1 MRKSI
6 ICFVCLALFMVS
18 ATQIHAQ
25 NLKGLF
31 DKEEAVFY
39 VSVTPAPDS
48 GVAMVTLYFTH
59 SKAPAIEASLWIK
72 DLGTNLAT
80 VSSTRLVKDLW
91 EMSNRKQDTIY
102 IEGLA
107 NLHFYT
113 IGLDYRTPKSLSS
126 RFASKVLSDSYRY
139 EYPGKKATAYNK
151 KATPTD
157 NMNAPR
163 PCETPDLMVRSEA
176 DGYCGADNRPAVVIE
191 CVNCKGQTWSFNVD
205 YSSNG
210 AGWKPLRSDGK
221 PQSATG
227 NATRTEPL
235 CILPDGEYNIRVS
248 ATGENCT
255 TPVYHYLGGT
265 LRIGAPKIATTIV
278 TTILVEEPIM
288 DKAAPMTIP
297 DTCTAF
303 AQATLYDEV
312 IRGAV
317 TLSAGSPCEGSRP
330 YAQIRYV
337 HPGHRD
343 QTVEQAPLIAGK
355 AIPFRFNLDEA
366 DLKRSIHT
374 IQVVIYISPGTG
386 SSPIP
391 LSTFWIR
398 AAIGQ
403 GELAMG
409 NDQVQ
414 SKGLPDPGNL
424 PTESKPKNYNR
435 LQDLRP
441 VYLSVQSDIP
451 AYIAWTNP
459 AECING
465 GCAYT
470 VWAGKSNGPIRLLAK
485 GKQGGS
491 LVKES
496 LQSLTVEERY
506 IEVEVETKSG
516 SSIAAYVF
524 GQGPGYNFGE
534 NYLHRER
541 LAPTIS
547 KPEPTFE
554 NKLVEQPAP
563 TPIEQMVAKGKVQN
577 SEPLL
582 VEAQP
587 AAKSEKPSVVAGA
600 TVVFEQPQL
609 PISTF
614 SNCKYQREISVVGD
628 MPITE
633 GDWLAIKYNLTEPG
647 YKYTLYFQPEG
658 QGEWFIAPG
667 TKELQGKPEFYLEM
681 TKYHS
686 GRYAVLAYSFQNRW
700 GCLSTPLSEALRIK
714 VER

>member
-1 MRKSI
+1 MRKSF
-6 ICFVCLALFMVS
+6 ICFVCLALFMGS

-31 DKEEAVFY
+31 EKEEAVFF

-48 GVAMVTLYFTH
+48 GVVMVTLYFTH
-59 SKAPAIEASLWIK
+59 SKAPSIEASLWVK

-80 VSSTRLVKDLW
+80 VNGYRLVKDLW
-91 EMSNRKQDTIY
+91 EMNNRKQDTIY

-113 IGLDYRTPKSLSS
+113 IGLDYRTPTSASS

-139 EYPGKKATAYNK
+139 EYSEKKAIAGNK
-151 KATPTD
+151 KAPAAD
-157 NMNAPR
+157 NTNPPR

-176 DGYCGADNRPAVVIE
+176 DGYCGADNRPAVIIE

-221 PQSATG
+221 NQTATG

-255 TPVYHYLGGT
+255 TPVYHYLGAT
-265 LRIGAPKIATTIV
+265 LRIGAPKVATAV
-278 TTILVEEPIM
+278 
-288 DKAAPMTIP
+288 APTEVPPVKETVFMPIP
-297 DTCTAF
+297 DTCSAF
-303 AQATLYDEV
+303 ARASLVGKE

-317 TLSAGSPCEGSRP
+317 TLSAGSPCGGSQP

-337 HPGHRD
+337 HPGYRD
-343 QTVEQAPLIAGK
+343 QQLENVPLIAGE
-355 AIPFRFNLDEA
+355 AIPFRFDLDEI
-366 DLKRSIHT
+366 DLDRSIHT
-374 IQVVIYISPGTG
+374 LQVVVYINPQPGMNA
-386 SSPIP
+386 IP
-391 LSTFWIR
+391 VSTFWIR
-398 AAIGQ
+398 TDQQPSGLAI
-403 GELAMG
+403 E
-409 NDQVQ
+409 NEKVQ
-414 SKGLPDPGNL
+414 AKGAEDFVQ
-424 PTESKPKNYNR
+424 KPVETKTKSYNR

-451 AYIAWTNP
+451 AYIAWANP
-459 AECING
+459 TECING

-470 VWAGKSNGPIRLLAK
+470 VWAGQSSGPIRLLAQ

-496 LQSLTVEERY
+496 LQGLTVEERY

-516 SSIAAYVF
+516 SSIGAYVF
-524 GQGPGYNFGE
+524 GQGPGYSFGE
-534 NYLHRER
+534 NYVHRIR
-541 LAPTIS
+541 LAPMAS
-547 KPEPTFE
+547 KPETTPE
-554 NKLVEQPAP
+554 NKLVEQPVP
-563 TPIEQMVAKGKVQN
+563 TPVEQMVAKGKVQN
-577 SEPLL
+577 EEPL
-582 VEAQP
+582 VAEAQP
-587 AAKSEKPSVVAGA
+587 ATNSEKPLLVPGA
-600 TVVFEQPQL
+600 TVIYEQPQQ

-658 QGEWFIAPG
+658 QEEWFIAPG

-686 GRYAVLAYSFQNRW
+686 GRYAVLAYSFKNRW

>member
-1 MRKSI
+1 MRKSF
-6 ICFVCLALFMVS
+6 ICFVCLAFCLIPAS
-18 ATQIHAQ
+18 QIYAQ

-31 DKEEAVFY
+31 DKEEAVFSI
-39 VSVTPAPDS
+39 SVTPAPDS

-59 SKAPAIEASLWIK
+59 SKAASIEASLWIK
-72 DLGTNLAT
+72 DLGTNL
-80 VSSTRLVKDLW
+80 STTGKARMVKDLW
-91 EMSNRKQDTIY
+91 EMNNRKQDTIY

-113 IGLDYRTPKSLSS
+113 IGLDYRTPKALSS
-126 RFASKVLSDSYRY
+126 RFTTKVLSDNYRY
-139 EYPGKKATAYNK
+139 EYLHKPVVTSKKTAPVEK
-151 KATPTD
+151 TTP
-157 NMNAPR
+157 
-163 PCETPDLMVRSEA
+163 PCETPNLFVQSEA
-176 DGYCGADNRPAVVIE
+176 EGYCGADNRPAVVIE
-191 CVNCKGQTWSFNVD
+191 CVNCKGQTWSFSVE
-205 YSSNG
+205 YSRNG
-210 AGWKPLRSDGK
+210 APWKPLRSDGK
-221 PQSATG
+221 SQTAAG
-227 NATRTEPL
+227 NAIRTEPL
-235 CILPDGEYNIRVS
+235 CILPDGEYNIRIS

-255 TPVYHYLGGT
+255 SPVYHYLSGT
-265 LRIGAPKIATTIV
+265 LRIGAPKT
-278 TTILVEEPIM
+278 E
-288 DKAAPMTIP
+288 AAVAAIPKEIPSAKEVAPFP
-297 DTCTAF
+297 DTCAAS
-303 AQATLYDEV
+303 AQAGLFEQEL
-312 IRGAV
+312 RGAV
-317 TLSAGSPCEGSRP
+317 TLSAGSPCGESQP

-343 QTVEQAPLIAGK
+343 QNIEKVPLIAGK
-355 AIPFRFNLDEA
+355 AIPFHFDLDYI

-374 IQVVIYISPGTG
+374 LQVVIYINPGQEMRA
-386 SSPIP
+386 IP
-391 LSTFWIR
+391 VSTFWIR
-398 AAIGQ
+398 A
-403 GELAMG
+403 
-409 NDQVQ
+409 DQAQ
-414 SKGLPDPGNL
+414 SGWKAEPEKMQVKGLEAPIEK
-424 PTESKPKNYNR
+424 TVEAKAKSYNQ

-496 LQSLTVEERY
+496 LQGLTVEERY

-516 SSIAAYVF
+516 ASIAAYVF
-524 GQGPGYNFGE
+524 GQGPGFNFGE
-534 NYLHRER
+534 NYVHRER
-541 LAPTIS
+541 IMPAAG
-547 KPEPTFE
+547 KPETMPQT
-554 NKLVEQPAP
+554 KLVEQPVP
-563 TPIEQMVAKGKVQN
+563 TPVEQMAAKGKVQN
-577 SEPLL
+577 NEPLVL
-582 VEAQP
+582 EAQP
-587 AAKSEKPSVVAGA
+587 DGKPVREVAAGA

-633 GDWLAIKYNLTEPG
+633 GDWLAIKYNLSEAG

-658 QGEWFIAPG
+658 QEEWFIAPG
-667 TKELQGKPEFYLEM
+667 TKELQSKPEFYLEM
-681 TKYHS
+681 TKHHS

-714 VER
+714 VEK

>member
-1 MRKSI
+1 MRISI
-6 ICFVCLALFMVS
+6 ICFVCLALFIVP
-18 ATQIHAQ
+18 ATQIQAQ

-31 DKEEAVFY
+31 DKEEAVFF
-39 VSVTPAPDS
+39 VSVSPTPDS

-59 SKAPAIEASLWIK
+59 SKAASIEASLWIK

-80 VSSTRLVKDLW
+80 VTSTRLVKDLW
-91 EMSNRKQDTIY
+91 EMNNRKQDTIY
-102 IEGLA
+102 VEGLA

-139 EYPGKKATAYNK
+139 EYAGKKATAINK
-151 KATPTD
+151 KATPAD

-205 YSSNG
+205 YSSKG
-210 AGWKPLRSDGK
+210 SGWKPLRSDGK
-221 PQSATG
+221 SQTATG

-248 ATGENCT
+248 AMGENCT
-255 TPVYHYLGGT
+255 TPVYHYLGAA
-265 LRIGAPKIATTIV
+265 LRIGAPKMA
-278 TTILVEEPIM
+278 VEIQAPMEAPPVK
-288 DKAAPMTIP
+288 KAASLP
-297 DTCTAF
+297 DTCASF
-303 AQATLYDEV
+303 AQANLVGKE

-317 TLSAGSPCEGSRP
+317 TLSAGSPCGGNQP

-343 QTVEQAPLIAGK
+343 QHLEKVPLIAGEG
-355 AIPFRFNLDEA
+355 IPFRFELDEI
-366 DLKRSIHT
+366 DLDRSIHT
-374 IQVVIYISPGTG
+374 LQVVIYISPEAGMNA
-386 SSPIP
+386 IP

-398 AAIGQ
+398 ADQGQ
-403 GELAMG
+403 GAPAMA
-409 NDQVQ
+409 NDKVQ
-414 SKGLPDPGNL
+414 AKGAADDFVQKTVETNA
-424 PTESKPKNYNR
+424 KNYNR

-496 LQSLTVEERY
+496 LQGLTVEERY

-516 SSIAAYVF
+516 SSIAAYAF

-534 NYLHRER
+534 NYVHRER

-547 KPEPTFE
+547 KPETIPQ
-554 NKLVEQPAP
+554 NKLVEQPVP
-563 TPIEQMVAKGKVQN
+563 TPVEQMVAKGKVQN
-577 SEPLL
+577 SEPLV

-587 AAKSEKPSVVAGA
+587 AVKSEKPLFVAGA
-600 TVVFEQPQL
+600 SVVFEQPQL
-609 PISTF
+609 PITTF
-614 SNCKYQREISVVGD
+614 SHCKYQREISVVGD

-633 GDWLAIKYNLTEPG
+633 GDWLAIKYNLTEAG

-658 QGEWFIAPG
+658 QEEWFIAPG
-667 TKELQGKPEFYLEM
+667 TKELQSKPEFYLEM
-681 TKYHS
+681 TQYHS

-700 GCLSTPLSEALRIK
+700 GCLSTPLSEALRVK
-714 VER
+714 VEK

>member
-6 ICFVCLALFMVS
+6 ICFVCSALFFVS

-31 DKEEAVFY
+31 DKEEAVFF
-39 VSVTPAPDS
+39 VSVSPAPDS
-48 GVAMVTLYFTH
+48 GVVMVTLYFTH
-59 SKAPAIEASLWIK
+59 SKATSIEGSLWIK

-91 EMSNRKQDTIY
+91 EMNNRKQDTIY
-102 IEGLA
+102 IEGLS

-113 IGLDYRTPKSLSS
+113 IGLDYRTPKALSS

-139 EYPGKKATAYNK
+139 EYAGKKAMASNK
-151 KATPTD
+151 KAAPAENTTV
-157 NMNAPR
+157 PR
-163 PCETPDLMVRSEA
+163 PCETPDLMVRSEP

-221 PQSATG
+221 NQTATG
-227 NATRTEPL
+227 NSIRTEPL

-255 TPVYHYLGGT
+255 TPVYHYLGAA
-265 LRIGAPKIATTIV
+265 LRIGAPKTAIEIQTPMA
-278 TTILVEEPIM
+278 
-288 DKAAPMTIP
+288 AAPVKNAASLP
-297 DTCTAF
+297 DTCSSF
-303 AQATLYDEV
+303 ARAGLVGKE

-317 TLSAGSPCEGSRP
+317 TLAAGSPCGGNQP

-337 HPGHRD
+337 HPGYRD
-343 QTVEQAPLIAGK
+343 QQLENVPLIAGDG
-355 AIPFRFNLDEA
+355 IPFRFELDEI
-366 DLKRSIHT
+366 DLDRSIHT
-374 IQVVIYISPGTG
+374 LQVVVYISPGAG
-386 SSPIP
+386 MNAIP
-391 LSTFWIR
+391 LSTFWIKADQGQQGAMAQNDR
-398 AAIGQ
+398 MQIKGIEEPVQKAI
-403 GELAMG
+403 EA
-409 NDQVQ
+409 
-414 SKGLPDPGNL
+414 SAK
-424 PTESKPKNYNR
+424 SYNR

-470 VWAGKSNGPIRLLAK
+470 VWAGKSNGPVRLLAK

-496 LQSLTVEERY
+496 LQGLTVEERY
-506 IEVEVETKSG
+506 LEVEVETKSG

-524 GQGPGYNFGE
+524 GQGPGYSFGE
-534 NYLHRER
+534 NYVHRER

-547 KPEPTFE
+547 KPETTPE
-554 NKLVEQPAP
+554 NKLVEQPIP
-563 TPIEQMVAKGKVQN
+563 TPVDQIAAKGKVQN
-577 SEPLL
+577 SEPP
-582 VEAQP
+582 VEETQP
-587 AAKSEKPSVVAGA
+587 AVKSEKPLLVAGA
-600 TVVFEQPQL
+600 SIVFEQPQL
-609 PISTF
+609 PITTF
-614 SNCKYQREISVVGD
+614 NHCKYQREISVVGD

-633 GDWLAIKYNLTEPG
+633 GDWLAIKYNLTEAG

-658 QGEWFIAPG
+658 QEEWFIAPG
-667 TKELQGKPEFYLEM
+667 TKELQSKPEFYLEM

-700 GCLSTPLSEALRIK
+700 GCLSTPLTEALRIK

>member
-1 MRKSI
+1 
-6 ICFVCLALFMVS
+6 MVP
-18 ATQIHAQ
+18 ATPIHAQ

-31 DKEEAVFY
+31 DKEEAVFF
-39 VSVTPAPDS
+39 VSVAPAPDS

-59 SKAPAIEASLWIK
+59 SKAPSIEASLWIK

-80 VSSTRLVKDLW
+80 VSGYRLVKDLW
-91 EMSNRKQDTIY
+91 EMNNRKQDTIY

-113 IGLDYRTPKSLSS
+113 IGLDYRTPTSASS

-139 EYPGKKATAYNK
+139 EYAGKKATANNK
-151 KATPTD
+151 KATPSD

-191 CVNCKGQTWSFNVD
+191 CINCKGQNWSFNVD

-210 AGWKPLRSDGK
+210 SGWKPLRSDGK
-221 PQSATG
+221 SQIASG

-255 TPVYHYLGGT
+255 TPVYHYLGGM
-265 LRIGAPKIATTIV
+265 LRIGAPKVATAV
-278 TTILVEEPIM
+278 APPMEVPPVKE
-288 DKAAPMTIP
+288 AASMP
-297 DTCTAF
+297 DTCSAF
-303 AQATLYDEV
+303 ARASLVGKE

-317 TLSAGSPCEGSRP
+317 TLAAGSPCGGSQP

-337 HPGHRD
+337 HPGYRD
-343 QTVEQAPLIAGK
+343 QQLENVPLIAGEGV
-355 AIPFRFNLDEA
+355 PFRFELDEI
-366 DLKRSIHT
+366 DLDRSIHT
-374 IQVVIYISPGTG
+374 LQVVVYISSG
-386 SSPIP
+386 SGRGAIP
-391 LSTFWIR
+391 VSTFWIR
-398 AAIGQ
+398 TDQQPSG
-403 GELAMG
+403 LAM
-409 NDQVQ
+409 NPDKVQ
-414 SKGLPDPGNL
+414 AKGADDFVQK
-424 PTESKPKNYNR
+424 TVETTPKNYNR

-465 GCAYT
+465 GCTYT
-470 VWAGKSNGPIRLLAK
+470 VWAGKSNGPIRLLAQ

-496 LQSLTVEERY
+496 LQGLTVEERY

-516 SSIAAYVF
+516 SSIGAYVF
-524 GQGPGYNFGE
+524 GQGPGYSFGE
-534 NYLHRER
+534 NYVHRER
-541 LAPTIS
+541 LAPVTN
-547 KPEPTFE
+547 KPEADPQ

-563 TPIEQMVAKGKVQN
+563 TPVEQMVAKGKVQN
-577 SEPLL
+577 SEPL
-582 VEAQP
+582 VAEAQP
-587 AAKSEKPSVVAGA
+587 AANTEKPLVVAGA
-600 TVVFEQPQL
+600 TVVFEQPQQ

-614 SNCKYQREISVVGD
+614 THCKYQREISVVGD

-658 QGEWFIAPG
+658 QEEWFIAPG
-667 TKELQGKPEFYLEM
+667 TKELQSKPEFYLEM
-681 TKYHS
+681 TKYHT
-686 GRYAVLAYSFQNRW
+686 GRYAVLAYSFKNRW

>member
-1 MRKSI
+1 MRKSF
-6 ICFVCLALFMVS
+6 ICFVCLALFMAS

-39 VSVTPAPDS
+39 VSVSPAPDS

-59 SKAPAIEASLWIK
+59 SKAPSIEASLWIK

-80 VSSTRLVKDLW
+80 VSGYRLVKDLW

-113 IGLDYRTPKSLSS
+113 IGLDYRTPTSASS

-139 EYPGKKATAYNK
+139 EYSGKKATANNK
-151 KATPTD
+151 KATPSD
-157 NMNAPR
+157 NMNVPR
-163 PCETPDLMVRSEA
+163 PCETPNLSVRSETE
-176 DGYCGADNRPAVVIE
+176 GYCGADNLPAVVIE
-191 CVNCKGQTWSFNVD
+191 CFNCKGQTWSFNVE
-205 YSSNG
+205 YSGNG
-210 AGWKPLRSDGK
+210 VPWKSLRSDGK

-255 TPVYHYLGGT
+255 TPVYHYLGT
-265 LRIGAPKIATTIV
+265 MLRIGAPKVATAVI
-278 TTILVEEPIM
+278 
-288 DKAAPMTIP
+288 PMEVPPVKEATSMP
-297 DTCTAF
+297 DTCSAF
-303 AQATLYDEV
+303 ARANLFGKE

-317 TLSAGSPCEGSRP
+317 TLAAGSPCGGSQP

-337 HPGHRD
+337 HPGYRD
-343 QTVEQAPLIAGK
+343 QNLENVPLIAGEG
-355 AIPFRFNLDEA
+355 IPFRFELDEI
-366 DLKRSIHT
+366 DLDRSIQT
-374 IQVVIYISPGTG
+374 IQVVIYINPGSG
-386 SSPIP
+386 MSAIP
-391 LSTFWIR
+391 VSTFWVR
-398 AAIGQ
+398 ADQQQSG
-403 GELAMG
+403 LAMG
-409 NDQVQ
+409 NDRVQ
-414 SKGLPDPGNL
+414 AKGADNFVQK
-424 PTESKPKNYNR
+424 TVETNPKSYNR

-465 GCAYT
+465 GCTYT
-470 VWAGKSNGPIRLLAK
+470 VWAGKSNGPIRLLAE

-496 LQSLTVEERY
+496 LQGLTVEERY

-516 SSIAAYVF
+516 SSIGAYVF
-524 GQGPGYNFGE
+524 GQGPGFSFGE
-534 NYLHRER
+534 NYVHRER
-541 LAPTIS
+541 LAPMAG
-547 KPEPTFE
+547 KPETNPQNE
-554 NKLVEQPAP
+554 LVEQPVP
-563 TPIEQMVAKGKVQN
+563 TPVEQMVAKGLVQN
-577 SEPLL
+577 SEPL
-582 VEAQP
+582 VAEAQP
-587 AAKSEKPSVVAGA
+587 AAKSEKPLLVAGA
-600 TVVFEQPQL
+600 TVVFEQPQQ

-614 SNCKYQREISVVGD
+614 TNCKYQREISVVGD

-658 QGEWFIAPG
+658 QEEWFIAPG

-686 GRYAVLAYSFQNRW
+686 GRYAVLAYSFKNRW